1 MDHRIVIEKLNTF
14 ICDAKAS
21 VSSKK
26 ESTSDY
32 RFCRDA
38 GLSPID
44 SLFYS
49 IYNKVCDSN
58 DRARILLERL
68 SRPLSHLSRTARGH
82 QRREKISL
90 FSDSSLM
97 IVSRALGFVKKRMA
111 YVVAIGLAL
120 TLGFMVASNNATQPS
135 LEVFVNGVSVGTV
148 DSGETVDR
156 VLGQVEQR
164 ITDVTGACYDLPCTI
179 SYKLTS
185 GKTSLDDG
193 ELYTAL
199 SSYSQDE
206 TCRAYGLYIDENE
219 IAVVS
224 NRQDITFVISTLE
237 AQHLALTGENAHIAN
252 KIEIRFEEYAS
263 NKVINRAQLM
273 EKLTAIQTE
282 ATEEKPVLLAPAAS
296 PEELTVTETDGDI
309 STNIAQSLGMEKI
322 NSVVITYEAIDY
334 ETNREWV
341 DYPTRYLEDSSL
353 YKGQTR
359 VSTYGRRGLADI
371 TYAVSMI
378 DGEESS
384 RVEYSRSYIYE
395 PVTEVV
401 RVGTRALPE
410 TLSEEVN
417 EGKYMIYPVVNF
429 RPSDKYGYRTIN
441 GVGSFHYGFD
451 MAANFGTS
459 IYAAASGKV
468 IYADYNGSFGN
479 CVKIEHADGTIT
491 LYAHCSKL
499 LVEEGDEV
507 TQGEVIAQVGNTGY
521 SLGNH
526 CHFEV
531 IVDGHRV
538 DPEDYIYQE

>member
-1 MDHRIVIEKLNTF
+1 MDHRIIIEKLNTF

-26 ESTSDY
+26 EGISDY

-49 IYNKVCDSN
+49 IYNKACNSN
-58 DRARILLERL
+58 ERARIILEKLSKPLSRL
-68 SRPLSHLSRTARGH
+68 SSTARGH
-82 QRREKISL
+82 ERHEKIGL

-97 IVSRALGFVKKRMA
+97 IVSRALGFVKKRA
-111 YVVAIGLAL
+111 VYVVAIGLAL

-135 LEVFVNGVSVGTV
+135 LEVFVNGVSIGAVE
-148 DSGETVDR
+148 SGETVGR

-164 ITDVTGACYDLPCTI
+164 ITDVTGVCYDLPCTI

-193 ELYTAL
+193 ELFAAL
-199 SSYSQDE
+199 NSYSQDE
-206 TCRAYGLYIDENE
+206 TCQAYGLYIDENE

-263 NKVINRAQLM
+263 SKVINRAQLM

-282 ATEEKPVLLAPAAS
+282 VTEEKPVLLAPAAPS
-296 PEELTVTETDGDI
+296 EELILTETDGDI

-378 DGEESS
+378 EGEESS
-384 RVEYSRSYIYE
+384 RVEHSRSYIYE

-410 TLSEEVN
+410 TLSEEIN

-429 RPSDKYGYRTIN
+429 RPSDKYGYRTI
-441 GVGSFHYGFD
+441 GGTGSFHYGFD
-451 MAANFGTS
+451 MAANYGTS

-468 IYADYNGSFGN
+468 IFSDYNGSFGY
-479 CVKIEHADGTIT
+479 CVKIEHSDGTVT

-499 LVEEGDEV
+499 LVKVGDEV

-531 IVDGHRV
+531 IVDGNRV
-538 DPEDYIYQE
+538 DPEDYIYTE